1 MKKDVSNPN
10 RKVRYTMMV
19 LRDSLIEL
27 MKERSILR
35 ITIKDIC
42 ELADVSRSTFY
53 AHYNDQ
59 YDLLRQIENE
69 ALSHFEELLEKY
81 DKSAEDIM
89 PWLIEEFLRYVVDNS
104 NSIQVLM
111 SENGDLNFQ
120 KKIFS
125 FSHKA
130 KTLSSSKGK
139 NKSNDKEQEYAT
151 IFAVHGSIGLIQQW
165 LKYSMDIPLDDMV
178 KMLVRLIQRSLS

>member
-1 MKKDVSNPN
+1 MKKDVPKPN

-27 MKERSILR
+27 MKEKSILK
-35 ITIKDIC
+35 ISIKDIC

-53 AHYNDQ
+53 AHYKDQ
-59 YDLLRQIENE
+59 YDLLRQIEND

-89 PWLIEEFLRYVVDNS
+89 PWLIEEFLRYVVDNR

-111 SENGDLNFQ
+111 SENGDFNFQ

-125 FSHKA
+125 FSHKS
-130 KTLSSSKGK
+130 KTLSNSKRR
-139 NKSNDKEQEYAT
+139 NKKNDKELEYAS
-151 IFAVHGSIGLIQQW
+151 IFVVHGSIGLIQQW
-165 LKYSMDIPLDDMV
+165 LKNSMDIPLHYMV
-178 KMLVRLIQRSLS
+178 KMLVKLIQRGLS

>member
-1 MKKDVSNPN
+1 MKKDVPKP
-10 RKVRYTMMV
+10 KVRYTMMV

-35 ITIKDIC
+35 ISIKDIC

-59 YDLLRQIENE
+59 YDLLRQIEND

-89 PWLIEEFLRYVVDNS
+89 PWLIEEFLRYVVDNR
-104 NSIQVLM
+104 NS
-111 SENGDLNFQ
+111 
-120 KKIFS
+120 
-125 FSHKA
+125 
-130 KTLSSSKGK
+130 T
-139 NKSNDKEQEYAT
+139 
-151 IFAVHGSIGLIQQW
+151 
-165 LKYSMDIPLDDMV
+165 
-178 KMLVRLIQRSLS
+178 R